1 MTVDGH
7 EVWLTDD
14 PKEAFTYQKTVPVIG
29 ICTPGQDKSWSGIS
43 FLAEDWE
50 DVDDEYAELIERVLK
65 IGEGHDSWYYEQTLK
80 EENYD
85 SKN

>member
-1 MTVDGH
+1 MRNIQSQRSADVKFKIGIINMQKIKMTVDGH

-43 FLAEDWE
+43 FLAED
-50 DVDDEYAELIERVLK
+50 
-65 IGEGHDSWYYEQTLK
+65 
-80 EENYD
+80 
-85 SKN
+85 

>member
-1 MTVDGH
+1 MIPLLKELV
-7 EVWLTDD
+7 LT
-14 PKEAFTYQKTVPVIG
+14 
-29 ICTPGQDKSWSGIS
+29 
-43 FLAEDWE
+43 
-50 DVDDEYAELIERVLK
+50 DDEYAELIERVLK